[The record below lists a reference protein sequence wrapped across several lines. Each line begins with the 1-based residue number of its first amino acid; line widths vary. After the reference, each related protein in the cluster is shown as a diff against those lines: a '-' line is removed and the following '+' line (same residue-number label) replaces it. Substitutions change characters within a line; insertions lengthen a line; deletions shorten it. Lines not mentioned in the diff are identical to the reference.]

1 MPAAAFDDLADNVKG
16 FVTVGDRQYA
26 YPWNVEPSTVLF
38 YRKDLYEAAGLD
50 PNKPPKTWEELRE
63 YSKKL
68 TKDKVFGISTA
79 QVAGDLLW
87 SSWGLQYNVAGHLP
101 MSDDWSEAL
110 ATEPEYADLVDLYKN
125 LYADG
130 SMPKQA
136 LAPYPDG
143 APLGQGKVAQQVTG
157 SWVIGQLRKDFPRML
172 DKIAVAPMPSADGD
186 PTKPTATLGGW
197 TLAVDAKSE
206 HPKEAATFIN
216 WLLADDP
223 KVMLDFFN
231 EAGFSKYS
239 PRNSVNELID
249 ADPKGSSDPYRKI
262 ISEQIVAHAEAEAI
276 YPGDLSMY
284 FATAIEKAMKGADTE
299 KALAEAQKKMDDYI
313 RKNKLAGTN
322 PQQGS

>member
-143 APLGQGKVAQQVTG
+143 APLGQAR
-157 SWVIGQLRKDFPRML
+157 S
-172 DKIAVAPMPSADGD
+172 PS
-186 PTKPTATLGGW
+186 
-197 TLAVDAKSE
+197 
-206 HPKEAATFIN
+206 
-216 WLLADDP
+216 
-223 KVMLDFFN
+223 
-231 EAGFSKYS
+231 
-239 PRNSVNELID
+239 R
-249 ADPKGSSDPYRKI
+249 
-262 ISEQIVAHAEAEAI
+262 
-276 YPGDLSMY
+276 
-284 FATAIEKAMKGADTE
+284 
-299 KALAEAQKKMDDYI
+299 
-313 RKNKLAGTN
+313 
-322 PQQGS
+322 